1 PLEIEYEGNNDSL
14 VLLVKH
20 EAFRALFTGDLEQ
33 EGERE
38 LIRLYNEELRNIDLL
53 KAGHHGSKTSSTEEF
68 ITVTNPKFVVF
79 MAGENNR
86 YNHPHID
93 VVNRFEAKKIPYS
106 TTGIDGTVEIFVSQ
120 NQMYIEKSNSLFMK

>member
-1 PLEIEYEGNNDSL
+1 M
-14 VLLVKH
+14 
-20 EAFRALFTGDLEQ
+20 EQ

-38 LIRLYNEELRNIDLL
+38 LIRLYLEKLRNIDLL

-93 VVNRFEAKKIPYS
+93 VVNRFEAKNIPYF
-106 TTGIDGTVEIFVSQ
+106 TTGLDGTIEFSISQ
-120 NQMYIEKSNSLFMK
+120 SQMYIEKSNSLFMK